1 VNLTLQL
8 TTVGRSPGC
17 RSSRHGTSD
26 DDTLEIVTDRESRRL
41 SFGSVAAD
49 YDRYR
54 PAPPA
59 QALDWLI
66 PPDATAVLDL
76 AAGTGAVTRL
86 LIGRAARV
94 VAAEPDERMRAVLA
108 ARCPEAEVLE
118 GRGEDIPLPDAS
130 VDAVVIASAWHW
142 LDPERA
148 VPEIARVL
156 RPGGTLGVIWVSRD
170 TRVAWVAE
178 FNALMREAREADRA
192 RDAPNADAPA
202 TGAPSAGGPTAD
214 GQRKAR
220 RRRREVTFPPGSP
233 MSSVDELTVEYT
245 LPMTK
250 DDLFGLIGT
259 YSGVIT
265 LDPAKRADVSQRAR
279 DFLDRQPWEQIDL
292 PMICRC
298 LRATRLPGPAS

>member
-1 VNLTLQL
+1 
-8 TTVGRSPGC
+8 
-17 RSSRHGTSD
+17 
-26 DDTLEIVTDRESRRL
+26 VTDRETRRL
-41 SFGSVAAD
+41 SFGSVAAE

-54 PAPPA
+54 PAPPP

-76 AAGTGAVTRL
+76 AAGTGAVTRQ

-94 VAAEPDERMRAVLA
+94 IAVEPDDRMRSVLA

-156 RPGGTLGVIWVSRD
+156 RPGGTLGVMWVSRD
-170 TRVAWVAE
+170 SRVDWVAE

-192 RDAPNADAPA
+192 
-202 TGAPSAGGPTAD
+202 AD
-214 GQRKAR
+214 GPAADGPRER
-220 RRRREVTFPPGSP
+220 RRRREVTLPPGSP
-233 MSSVDELTVEYT
+233 MSPVEQRVLEYS

-250 DDLFGLIGT
+250 DDLFGLLGT
-259 YSGVIT
+259 FSGVIT
-265 LDPAKRADVSQRAR
+265 LDPVKRADFSQRAR
-279 DFLDRQPWEQIDL
+279 DFLDAQPWEQIDL

-298 LRATRLPGPAS
+298 LRSTRLPRPA